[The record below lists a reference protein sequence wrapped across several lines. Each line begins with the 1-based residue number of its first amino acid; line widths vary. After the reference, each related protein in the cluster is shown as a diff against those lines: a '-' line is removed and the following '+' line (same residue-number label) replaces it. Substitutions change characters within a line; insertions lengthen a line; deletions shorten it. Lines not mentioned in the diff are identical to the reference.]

1 MIGWALRWLGFVC
14 GVALL
19 WAAVV
24 DLGPRLE
31 PAKVAGA
38 DARTAIT
45 TDATATAPAVGIL
58 VYPADARGEVI
69 LDAVV
74 NGAPVRFLV
83 DTGAS
88 LVTLTT
94 GDARAAGLDP
104 RQLVFNARASTA
116 NGEVAMAPVTLREV
130 RLGQLVIANV
140 PAAVIANLRISLLG
154 MSFLSR
160 LQGYEM
166 RGGKLTVAWELV
178 IARSS
183 RAPRPPRWT
192 ACRDRRLAKAPGQPG
207 RSPPTRQAG
216 SGSGCNPRGAGPG

>member
-24 DLGPRLE
+24 DLGLRLE

-166 RGGKLTVAWELV
+166 RGGKLTITW
-178 IARSS
+178 
-183 RAPRPPRWT
+183 
-192 ACRDRRLAKAPGQPG
+192 
-207 RSPPTRQAG
+207 
-216 SGSGCNPRGAGPG
+216 